1 MKALLEKLV
10 GVNFRTSLAGMVET
24 GIIVA
29 TAILMLPA
37 EIWNDWRAV
46 SLAILA
52 ILSKTVKDF
61 QTKDKAV
68 SGNAAEGY
76 SVAQKDGT
84 AVELP
89 PKQAI
94 EPPKL

>member
-1 MKALLEKLV
+1 MKAFLERLC
-10 GVNFRTSLAGMVET
+10 GPNWRTSASGLVET

-76 SVAQKDGT
+76 TVAQKDGT
-84 AVELP
+84 TESLP
-89 PKQAI
+89 PKQASQ
-94 EPPKL
+94 PPIP